1 MPSFQQLPKSIK
13 NDPLHSSRCSFT
25 GKAGV
30 DGKND
35 SLFILLYSKTEEGIK
50 KE

>member
-1 MPSFQQLPKSIK
+1 MYVILSTAAKARKKDRS
-13 NDPLHSSRCSFT
+13 LHSAGCSFT

-35 SLFILLYSKTEEGIK
+35 SLLYSKTKEGIK

>member
-1 MPSFQQLPKSIK
+1 MYVIISTAAKVCEKDHS
-13 NDPLHSSRCSFT
+13 LHSARCSFT

-35 SLFILLYSKTEEGIK
+35 SLLYSKTEEGIK
-50 KE
+50 RE